1 MKAYLHSFIKANYRT
16 IFTVVLLV
24 LIFKI
29 SVKQNFLLFHTLV
42 ELSSIV
48 IAFAVFIVTWNTRK
62 MLDNNYLYFV
72 GMAYIFIGALDLL
85 HTISYPGMNVI
96 PGTGYDT
103 NQFWIAT
110 RFLEAFSLIMGFWFL
125 KRKKILNGD
134 ITILAYCIV
143 TLLIILSILY
153 WKIFPVCYI
162 EGVGQTSFKITAEYV
177 IIAMLFFAGVLL
189 NSSKNSFT
197 PSVYRFLM
205 FSLFFA
211 IVSEFCFT
219 LYVVIFSLPTEIGH
233 YAKLIS
239 FFLIYKANVETGLTR
254 PAEVIFKDLKD
265 NEEKYRTLTEN
276 LPELIFRFDR
286 SFRCLYANHAS
297 ENFLQLH
304 HEFYRG
310 KKLSHLGFP
319 ASFEN
324 LLINRLIEVKQTK
337 MIVETHFDLNE
348 DTYTHSFS
356 IQVIPEYGVEDH
368 LDIYLVIC
376 YDITDLRGTE
386 KRLQELNATKDKF
399 FSIIAHDLKNPFT
412 SLISF
417 SELIYKNVN
426 RLSTEKIESLAF
438 RMNDSAKQAY
448 TLLENLLHWSK
459 MQTGTLKPDPQE
471 LSVEDLLHEIKKV
484 SDSIALVKGI
494 EIKIEGAC
502 PGKIVADRQM
512 MHTILRNIIAN
523 AIKFSHANST
533 ILLRA
538 TYYNQDSILFAVV
551 DSGIGIK
558 KENIERI
565 FKMDSGFSTPGT
577 QNEMGTGLGLR
588 LCREFVEIS
597 GGRIWLESE
606 SGLGTTIYFTIP
618 ALSNV
623 ADVKDND

>member
-16 IFTVVLLV
+16 IFTVALLI

-29 SVKQNFLLFHTLV
+29 SAKQNFLLFHTIV

-48 IAFAVFIVTWNTRK
+48 VAFAVFIVTWNTRK

-72 GMAYIFIGALDLL
+72 GIAYIFIGALDLL
-85 HTISYPGMNVI
+85 HTITYPGMNI
-96 PGTGYDT
+96 IGGNIYYT

-125 KRKKILNGD
+125 KRKNILNGD

-143 TLLIILSILY
+143 SLLIILSILY
-153 WKIFPVCYI
+153 WHIFPVCYI
-162 EGVGQTSFKITAEYV
+162 EGTGLTHFKIIAEYV
-177 IIAMLFFAGVLL
+177 IIGMLLFAGFLL
-189 NSSKNSFT
+189 YSSKNSFT
-197 PSVYRFLM
+197 PSVFRLLIL
-205 FSLFFA
+205 SLFFA
-211 IVSEFCFT
+211 ILTEFCFT
-219 LYVVIFSLPTEIGH
+219 LYVSIFSFPAELGH

-239 FFLIYKANVETGLTR
+239 FFLIYKANVETGFTR
-254 PAEVIFKDLKD
+254 PAEIIFKDLKD
-265 NEEKYRTLTEN
+265 NEEKYRTLAEN
-276 LPELIFRFDR
+276 LPQLIFRFDR
-286 SFRCLYANHAS
+286 SFRCLYANHAL
-297 ENFLQLH
+297 EKFLLPKH
-304 HEFYRG
+304 KFYTG

-324 LLINRLIEVKQTK
+324 LLIKMLIDVKQNKATQE
-337 MIVETHFDLNE
+337 INFDLKE
-348 DTYTHSFS
+348 DNYDNSFS
-356 IQVIPEYGVEDH
+356 IQVIPEYGIEQHQDT
-368 LDIYLVIC
+368 YLVIC
-376 YDITDLRGTE
+376 YDITDLRSTE

-448 TLLENLLHWSK
+448 SLLENLLHWSK

-471 LSVEDLLHEIKKV
+471 LHVEDLLDEIKRV
-484 SDSIALVKGI
+484 SSSIAIAKGI
-494 EIKIEGAC
+494 EIKIEETC
-502 PGKIVADRQM
+502 SGKIIADRQM
-512 MHTILRNIIAN
+512 MNTVLRNIVAN

-533 ILLRA
+533 IVLRA
-538 TYYNQDSILFAVV
+538 HHHQDAVLFSVM
-551 DSGIGIK
+551 DSGIGIE
-558 KENIERI
+558 KENIERL
-565 FKMDSGFSTPGT
+565 FKTDSSFSTPGT

-597 GGRIWLESE
+597 GGNIWLESE
-606 SGLGTTIYFTIP
+606 RGSGTTFYFTIP
-618 ALSNV
+618 AVNPVS
-623 ADVKDND
+623 AVKNMD

>member
-1 MKAYLHSFIKANYRT
+1 LKAYLHSFIKANYRT
-16 IFTVVLLV
+16 IFTVALLV

-29 SVKQNFLLFHTLV
+29 SVKQNFLLFHTIV

-72 GMAYIFIGALDLL
+72 GMAYVFIGGLDLL
-85 HTISYPGMNVI
+85 HTITYPGMNII
-96 PGTGYDT
+96 PGTIYYT

-110 RFLEAFSLIMGFWFL
+110 RFLEAFSLVMGFWFL

-143 TLLIILSILY
+143 SLLIILSILY
-153 WKIFPVCYI
+153 WQIFPICYI
-162 EGVGQTSFKITAEYV
+162 EGIGQTSFKITAEYV
-177 IIAMLFFAGVLL
+177 IISMLVFAGFLL
-189 NSSKNSFT
+189 YSSKNSFI
-197 PSVYRFLM
+197 PSVFRFLM
-205 FSLFFA
+205 LSLFFA
-211 IVSEFCFT
+211 ILSEFCFT
-219 LYVVIFSLPTEIGH
+219 LYVSIFSLPNELGH

-239 FFLIYKANVETGLTR
+239 FFLIYKANVETGFTR

-265 NEEKYRTLTEN
+265 NEEKYRTLAEN

-286 SFRCLYANHAS
+286 SFRCLYANNAL
-297 ENFLQLH
+297 ENFLPH
-304 HEFYRG
+304 KHEFYTG

-324 LLINRLIEVKQTK
+324 LLIKLLIEVKQTK
-337 MIVETHFDLNE
+337 TTVEINFDLNE
-348 DTYTHSFS
+348 DSYTNSFS
-356 IQVIPEYGVEDH
+356 IQVIPEYGIEHHQDT
-368 LDIYLVIC
+368 YLVIC
-376 YDITDLRGTE
+376 YDITDLRSTE

-399 FSIIAHDLKNPFT
+399 FSIIAHDLRNPFT

-459 MQTGTLKPDPQE
+459 MQTGILKPDPQE
-471 LSVEDLLHEIKKV
+471 LNVEDLLDEIKRV
-484 SDSIALVKGI
+484 SSSIAIAKGI
-494 EIKIEGAC
+494 KIKIEETC
-502 PGKIVADRQM
+502 SGKIVADRQM
-512 MHTILRNIIAN
+512 MNTVLRNIIAN

-533 ILLRA
+533 IVLKA
-538 TYYNQDSILFAVV
+538 NDNQDTILFSVM
-551 DSGIGIK
+551 DSGIGIE
-558 KENIERI
+558 KENIERL
-565 FKMDSGFSTPGT
+565 FKMDSSFSTPGT

-597 GGRIWLESE
+597 GGSIWLESE
-606 SGLGTTIYFTIP
+606 LGLGTTIYFTIP
-618 ALSNV
+618 AVSSIASL
-623 ADVKDND
+623 KDPN